1 MELCYYNGIR
11 SIKVATE
18 EEINRLK
25 CEKILNENWAKAIEN
40 YDELKRIVER
50 GSIANEEEE
59 STVMIVAI
67 AALGKMTMDKA
78 IDGVYL
84 S

>member
-1 MELCYYNGIR
+1 M
-11 SIKVATE
+11 ATI

-25 CEKILNENWAKAIEN
+25 CEKILNEHWEKAMEN

-78 IDGVYL
+78 TDKIYF